1 MAQLAGFDRADPACR
16 FSLILDS
23 RMAPCLLAALT
34 VAVDQPASACS
45 FNGMA
50 MPAEA
55 RKGIQR

>member
-1 MAQLAGFDRADPACR
+1 MAWLAGFDRANPDRR

-23 RMAPCLLAALT
+23 RVAPCLLAALT
-34 VAVDQPASACS
+34 VAVYQPASACS

-50 MPAEA
+50 MPGEA